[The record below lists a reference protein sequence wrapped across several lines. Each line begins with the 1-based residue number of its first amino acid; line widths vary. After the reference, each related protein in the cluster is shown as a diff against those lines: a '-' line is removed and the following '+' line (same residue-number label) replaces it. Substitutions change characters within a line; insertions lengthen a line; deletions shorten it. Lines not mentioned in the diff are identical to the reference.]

1 MFLTKW
7 RPTWGLT
14 RRERDFDDLFHGLVS
29 NGELVNYR
37 NFNPAVDIVEEEDR
51 FLIKADLPG
60 MAENDIDVKVHDGV
74 LVLSGKREETKEER
88 TEGGFYSERRY
99 GSFCRQF
106 TLGSSVDAQKIEAS
120 YDKGVLTVSLPKK
133 EETKPRQIAISNN

>member
-14 RRERDFDDLFHGLVS
+14 RRERDFDDLFRGFVS
-29 NGELVNYR
+29 NGELV

-51 FLIKADLPG
+51 YLIKADLPG
-60 MAENDIDVKVHDGV
+60 MAENEIEVKVHDGV
-74 LVLSGKREETKEER
+74 LVLSGKREETKEEQK
-88 TEGGFYSERRY
+88 EGGFYRERRY

-106 TLGSSVDAQKIEAS
+106 TLGSTVDAQKIEAS

-133 EETKPRQIAISNN
+133 EETKPRQIEISNN